1 MRKSSSETEKTKLIG
16 DCSKFRYT
24 DEYPDNLILAL
35 GILPSSNEE
44 IHNQQIAGLKT
55 VLDSLQDREREIL
68 IERFRDQKTQRE
80 CADIHQISYQ
90 RIAAIEKGVLDKLKH
105 PTRMT
110 LIIFGP
116 EQARC
121 YDTLK
126 AEVDMLERRK
136 EILQKQIEQMEKV
149 LHRDQKQDRNN
160 ELDTRKEWASISIN
174 DIGLSARARYRL
186 IHNQIYTLYD
196 LSRYSLQDLLAI
208 HQMGKA
214 TVDEIVKKAAKFGL
228 HIKEK

>member
-1 MRKSSSETEKTKLIG
+1 MKKSSLNAKTIDLK
-16 DCSKFRYT
+16 CNKAEFRNT
-24 DEYPDNLILAL
+24 DEYPDSLILEL

-44 IHNQQIAGLKT
+44 IRSKQIAGLKM
-55 VLDSLQDREREIL
+55 VLDSLQKREREII

-80 CADIHQISYQ
+80 CAEIHQISYQ
-90 RIAAIEKGVLDKLKH
+90 RIAAIEKGILDKLKH
-105 PTRMT
+105 PTRMA

-121 YDTLK
+121 YETLK

-136 EILQKQIEQMEKV
+136 EMLQKQTEQMEKV
-149 LHRDQKQDRNN
+149 LHRDQKQERSN
-160 ELDTRKEWASISIN
+160 EPDTRKEWASISID